1 MITRGQARGP
11 WPWGFKGL
19 KLTGSKLSMGR
30 TSTAGQPPRSAWRPT
45 RSAASIAFPVSEAYM
60 TRRRLSAAGVAAM
73 GVDLDTLWNQA
84 QRRGEEGEI

>member
-1 MITRGQARGP
+1 MESGGSPCPVVDTTKTTNLSLGRQ
-11 WPWGFKGL
+11 L
-19 KLTGSKLSMGR
+19 GSKLSMGR

-73 GVDLDTLWNQA
+73 
-84 QRRGEEGEI
+84 